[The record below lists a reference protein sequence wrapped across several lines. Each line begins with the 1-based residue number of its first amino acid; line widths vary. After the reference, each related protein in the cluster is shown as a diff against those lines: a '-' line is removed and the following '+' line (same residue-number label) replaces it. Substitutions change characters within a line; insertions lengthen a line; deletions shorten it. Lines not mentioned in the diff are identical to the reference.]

1 MNEQEDNKSRVPLA
15 KKRKLLEKPADFRPV
30 SGHFHKETA
39 RGHRL
44 PFGIGIILEIRAD
57 KTIHY
62 QWYGNYFYNANGI
75 FEADMDEREGL
86 GYYGRKASRLDVP

>member
-1 MNEQEDNKSRVPLA
+1 MQRYPSCGDKTTRV
-15 KKRKLLEKPADFRPV
+15 
-30 SGHFHKETA
+30 
-39 RGHRL
+39 
-44 PFGIGIILEIRAD
+44 EIRAD

-75 FEADMDEREGL
+75 FEAGWYNEREGL